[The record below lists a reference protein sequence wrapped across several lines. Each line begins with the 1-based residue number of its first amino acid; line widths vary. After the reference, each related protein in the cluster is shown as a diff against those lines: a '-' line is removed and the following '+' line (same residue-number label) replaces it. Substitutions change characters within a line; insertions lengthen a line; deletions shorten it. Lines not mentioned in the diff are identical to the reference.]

1 MTYLTDNGNFSFLFD
16 NNIGYI
22 HIIWHTSIMETH
34 IKITYYVSIFS
45 DTFITNSER

>member
-1 MTYLTDNGNFSFLFD
+1 MTYLTDNGKLSFLFD

-22 HIIWHTSIMETH
+22 YIIWNKSIMEAH
-34 IKITYYVSIFS
+34 IKIKYYVSIFS